1 VSAFDKGSSFFVAR
15 DITDPTPYEHDDRVL
30 EDCVC
35 LLCGREFHKD
45 QGVMELKHRSLDHDR
60 FLVHRNCFTRYPV
73 QVREKLLDILDDF
86 GFEMDEV
93 EEKD

>member
-1 VSAFDKGSSFFVAR
+1 MSAFDKGSSFYAAL

-35 LLCGREFHKD
+35 LLCGRGFHK
-45 QGVMELKHRSLDHDR
+45 GEEAEELKHRSLDHDR
-60 FLVHRNCFTRYPV
+60 FLIHEKCFNRYPV
-73 QVREKLLDILDDF
+73 VMREKFLDILDDF

-93 EEKD
+93 EED

>member
-1 VSAFDKGSSFFVAR
+1 MSAFDKGSSFYAAL

-35 LLCGREFHKD
+35 LLCGRGFHK
-45 QGVMELKHRSLDHDR
+45 GEEAEELKHRSLGHDR
-60 FLVHRNCFTRYPV
+60 FLVHRNCFTKYPV
-73 QVREKLLDILDDF
+73 QVREKFLDILDDF

-93 EEKD
+93 EED